1 MEYFSNVE
9 SLMKEYLDKRFV
21 GLSISNEFMF
31 NSNIS
36 KDDVCLFISFK
47 IRIKDYDDILCFG
60 NDCSED
66 NIDIEKKGRLEWGI
80 YMFRKFFFIYK
91 ENVDILQIIR
101 NKKRFLEILILQ
113 GSK

>member
-21 GLSISNEFMF
+21 GFSISNEFMF

-47 IRIKDYDDILCFG
+47 IRINDYDDILCFG

-66 NIDIEKKGRLEWGI
+66 NVDIEKKGRLEWGI

-101 NKKRFLEILILQ
+101 NKRKVWDEIVVVFF
-113 GSK
+113 